1 MAKTLWNMN
10 NRRPAVAMI
19 QGSLKDRGFT
29 HDAALVERALESLFA
44 GASVLTADAGRP
56 TDPESEL
63 LQFRRAEFT
72 IIRREVNDSLRI
84 PNLRVIPSEVSDEIA
99 PWFAK
104 VNLVERLRETRVFYG
119 FDRLERARQPLLGM
133 PNRR

>member
-1 MAKTLWNMN
+1 M
-10 NRRPAVAMI
+10 
-19 QGSLKDRGFT
+19 
-29 HDAALVERALESLFA
+29 
-44 GASVLTADAGRP
+44 LTADADRP

-84 PNLRVIPSEVSDEIA
+84 PNLRVIQSEVSDEIA

-104 VNLVERLRETRVFYG
+104 VNLVERLRETRVFY
-119 FDRLERARQPLLGM
+119 RLRSAGKGSATSSRDARIGDDPIVS
-133 PNRR
+133 